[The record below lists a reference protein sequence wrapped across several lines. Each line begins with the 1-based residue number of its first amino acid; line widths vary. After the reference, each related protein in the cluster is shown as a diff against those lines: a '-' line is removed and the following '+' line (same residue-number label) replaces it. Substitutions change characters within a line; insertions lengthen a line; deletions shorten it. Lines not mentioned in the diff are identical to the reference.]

1 MNPTIVIF
9 TSLLALICLSP
20 GQQPP
25 LITSSSPPPYVQ
37 SSTWKVNANK
47 LRQLAYL
54 PECNVIFRIGDI
66 GGLGLDTITQR
77 CTDPAARVAILEKE
91 LTRDGSDA
99 EKCVELAGLYYYAGD
114 RRWEQVSATAAQ
126 LLKERMK
133 AEPANGRL
141 HALYVT
147 ASMRKPAEAFA
158 AAQEAVRL
166 APQDWQCWSALAF
179 AYSNN
184 ILPLLFGSEERVP
197 WAKSR
202 PDLFMEL
209 AAHPPS
215 PEHITAAEKCL
226 VLAHECADKALATG
240 HDDPEAYRA
249 HIVAQLATLSWRRWF
264 NGLQGLPPADNSKEF
279 LKTNPSY

>member
-1 MNPTIVIF
+1 MEFRLLFEGLVRPSGNKSHPRENHLLRKHF
-9 TSLLALICLSP
+9 HLQLRHQWPSRPGLRQLAERWSLQIPDLAVTYPSA
-20 GQQPP
+20 
-25 LITSSSPPPYVQ
+25 SSSPPPYVQ

-184 ILPLLFGSEERVP
+184 ILPLLFGSEDACRG
-197 WAKSR
+197 R
-202 PDLFMEL
+202 
-209 AAHPPS
+209 
-215 PEHITAAEKCL
+215 
-226 VLAHECADKALATG
+226 
-240 HDDPEAYRA
+240 RA
-249 HIVAQLATLSWRRWF
+249 GPISLW
-264 NGLQGLPPADNSKEF
+264 N
-279 LKTNPSY
+279 